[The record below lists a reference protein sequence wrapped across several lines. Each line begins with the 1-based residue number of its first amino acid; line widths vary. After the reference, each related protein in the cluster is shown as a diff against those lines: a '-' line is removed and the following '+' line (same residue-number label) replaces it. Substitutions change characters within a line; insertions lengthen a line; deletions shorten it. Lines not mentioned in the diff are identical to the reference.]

1 MKINGSQR
9 HGITKSVWSYF
20 NSVDSK
26 FNETF
31 SEEIWFAWN

>member
-1 MKINGSQR
+1 MALKDTALQNLSGPI
-9 HGITKSVWSYF
+9 F